1 MKVIVVGGVAAGAS
15 AAARLRR
22 LDEKAEIIIFEQGE
36 HVSFSNCGLPYHLGG
51 TIPDADDLVLMTPR
65 AFKAR
70 HNIEVRVNSRVTAI
84 DRKAKTVTVQPK
96 EGPAYTERYDK
107 LILAPGAAPI
117 VPGSIPG
124 VRSPHVF
131 TLRNV
136 TDVKAIKA
144 YIDEQGVTRAAVVGG
159 GFIGVEVAENLACAG
174 LLVTLVEGAD
184 QVLAP
189 FDYDMAQILHKE
201 LMDNGVQVELN
212 SLLAAVHPDRI
223 TVTRNGEAFDLP
235 AQMVVLAIG
244 VSPETALAK
253 DAGLAIGETRGIK
266 VDANWRTEDE
276 DVYAVGDAV
285 ESFDRLARR
294 PGRLALAG
302 PAQRQARAAADHICG
317 RPADTRGFIGSACVR
332 VFDQN
337 AAATG
342 LSEKAACKAGIPCRS
357 VLLYPTDKVG
367 LMPDAA
373 WMAFKLVFETPTGR
387 ILGAQ
392 AIGRG
397 DAVRRIDVIA
407 TLISMN
413 GTLADLKELELCYS
427 PVYGTAKD
435 VVNLAALVGLN
446 VLEGRVKQVPV
457 TAVRRLVEQGACIID
472 VREEREFNAGH
483 LKGAVNIPL
492 SRFRERMNEV
502 PKDVPVYLHCRTSQR
517 SYYALCELLGNG
529 YTNVYNISGSFLGIC
544 LYEYFNDRTLGRE
557 PIVTAYNFN

>member
-1 MKVIVVGGVAAGAS
+1 M
-15 AAARLRR
+15 
-22 LDEKAEIIIFEQGE
+22 
-36 HVSFSNCGLPYHLGG
+36 
-51 TIPDADDLVLMTPR
+51 
-65 AFKAR
+65 
-70 HNIEVRVNSRVTAI
+70 NSRVTAI

-96 EGPAYTERYDK
+96 EGPAYTESYDK

-212 SLLAAVHPDRI
+212 SLLTAVHPDRI
-223 TVTRNGEAFDLP
+223 TVTRDGEAFDLP

>member
-96 EGPAYTERYDK
+96 EGPAYTESYDK

-212 SLLAAVHPDRI
+212 SLLTAVHPDRI
-223 TVTRNGEAFDLP
+223 TVTRDGEAFDLP

-294 PGRLALAG
+294 TPGASSA
-302 PAQRQARAAADHICG
+302 
-317 RPADTRGFIGSACVR
+317 RPACGCSTRTPPPPAFPKKRPIRRASPAGRCCSIPPIKSASCPTR
-332 VFDQN
+332 LGWPSSWCSRHPP
-337 AAATG
+337 AASWAPRPSAG
-342 LSEKAACKAGIPCRS
+342 AMRCAAS
-357 VLLYPTDKVG
+357 T
-367 LMPDAA
+367 
-373 WMAFKLVFETPTGR
+373 
-387 ILGAQ
+387 
-392 AIGRG
+392 
-397 DAVRRIDVIA
+397 
-407 TLISMN
+407 S
-413 GTLADLKELELCYS
+413 S
-427 PVYGTAKD
+427 P
-435 VVNLAALVGLN
+435 
-446 VLEGRVKQVPV
+446 PSS
-457 TAVRRLVEQGACIID
+457 
-472 VREEREFNAGH
+472 
-483 LKGAVNIPL
+483 P
-492 SRFRERMNEV
+492 
-502 PKDVPVYLHCRTSQR
+502 
-517 SYYALCELLGNG
+517 
-529 YTNVYNISGSFLGIC
+529 
-544 LYEYFNDRTLGRE
+544 
-557 PIVTAYNFN
+557 

>member
-1 MKVIVVGGVAAGAS
+1 MRVIVVGGVAAGAS

-96 EGPAYTERYDK
+96 EGPAYTEGYDK

-144 YIDEQGVTRAAVVGG
+144 YIDEQGVTCAAVVGG

-184 QVLAP
+184 QV
-189 FDYDMAQILHKE
+189 
-201 LMDNGVQVELN
+201 
-212 SLLAAVHPDRI
+212 
-223 TVTRNGEAFDLP
+223 
-235 AQMVVLAIG
+235 
-244 VSPETALAK
+244 
-253 DAGLAIGETRGIK
+253 
-266 VDANWRTEDE
+266 
-276 DVYAVGDAV
+276 
-285 ESFDRLARR
+285 
-294 PGRLALAG
+294 LALAG

-544 LYEYFNDRTLGRE
+544 LYEYFNDRALGRE

>member
-1 MKVIVVGGVAAGAS
+1 
-15 AAARLRR
+15 
-22 LDEKAEIIIFEQGE
+22 
-36 HVSFSNCGLPYHLGG
+36 
-51 TIPDADDLVLMTPR
+51 
-65 AFKAR
+65 
-70 HNIEVRVNSRVTAI
+70 
-84 DRKAKTVTVQPK
+84 
-96 EGPAYTERYDK
+96 
-107 LILAPGAAPI
+107 
-117 VPGSIPG
+117 
-124 VRSPHVF
+124 
-131 TLRNV
+131 
-136 TDVKAIKA
+136 
-144 YIDEQGVTRAAVVGG
+144 
-159 GFIGVEVAENLACAG
+159 
-174 LLVTLVEGAD
+174 
-184 QVLAP
+184 
-189 FDYDMAQILHKE
+189 
-201 LMDNGVQVELN
+201 
-212 SLLAAVHPDRI
+212 
-223 TVTRNGEAFDLP
+223 
-235 AQMVVLAIG
+235 
-244 VSPETALAK
+244 
-253 DAGLAIGETRGIK
+253 
-266 VDANWRTEDE
+266 
-276 DVYAVGDAV
+276 
-285 ESFDRLARR
+285 
-294 PGRLALAG
+294 
-302 PAQRQARAAADHICG
+302 ICG

-342 LSEKAACKAGIPCRS
+342 LSEKAAYKAGIPCRS